1 MLRVGSRGAGN
12 EHVLLFLNIGDAHR
26 YSKHYPT
33 SKVDYKIT
41 AMAIYPAE
49 SAATSVVGGRKS
61 AYVARNRA
69 KIILAAQ
76 EVMAQLGT
84 ASTVEAVSER
94 AEIASSTIYKHFETR
109 NDLFEA
115 ALISAFQ
122 DWEAWALA
130 QLPKGATDIEL
141 AFLPARLL
149 LRIPETHPSYA
160 KLIGSLSGVGLNISL
175 FVGQKMNALVWK
187 LVGAGVLKIDDVD
200 ARLRNLQ
207 GAILQTLEHR
217 LANPGVSNSDVDK
230 SLEIAL
236 GMIGLSP
243 SQAKKLCS
251 TPL

>member
-1 MLRVGSRGAGN
+1 
-12 EHVLLFLNIGDAHR
+12 
-26 YSKHYPT
+26 
-33 SKVDYKIT
+33 
-41 AMAIYPAE
+41 MAINSAK
-49 SAATSVVGGRKS
+49 SAATSVEGGRKS

-94 AEIASSTIYKHFETR
+94 AQIASSTIYKHFETR

-130 QLPKGATDIEL
+130 QLPKGATDLEL

-149 LRIPETHPSYA
+149 LRIPETHPIYA
-160 KLIGSLSGVGLNISL
+160 KLIGSFSGVGLNVSM
-175 FVGQKMNALVWK
+175 VVVNKMNALVWK
-187 LVGAGVLKIDDVD
+187 LVSDGVLKIDDVD
-200 ARLRNLQ
+200 IRLRNLQ

-217 LANPGVSNSDVDK
+217 IGNPDVSNSDVDK

-236 GMIGLSP
+236 SMIGVSP

-251 TPL
+251 APL

>member
-1 MLRVGSRGAGN
+1 
-12 EHVLLFLNIGDAHR
+12 
-26 YSKHYPT
+26 
-33 SKVDYKIT
+33 
-41 AMAIYPAE
+41 MAIN
-49 SAATSVVGGRKS
+49 SSKATAPSVEGGRKS

-130 QLPKGATDIEL
+130 QLPKGATDLEL

-149 LRIPETHPSYA
+149 LRIPETHPTYA
-160 KLIGSLSGVGLNISL
+160 KLIGSFSGLGLNISVV
-175 FVGQKMNALVWK
+175 VGKKMNALVWK
-187 LVGAGVLKIDDVD
+187 LVSTGVLKIDDVD
-200 ARLRNLQ
+200 IRLRNLQ
-207 GAILQTLEHR
+207 GSMLQTLEHR
-217 LANPGVSNSDVDK
+217 LGNPDISNSDVDK

-236 GMIGLSP
+236 SMIGLSP
-243 SQAKKLCS
+243 TQAKKLCS